1 DELAARGETRGRQI
15 LRDLGLAIDGD
26 RSTREPLQV
35 DMRIASVEN
44 EIEAVMGERLATH
57 PIGNPGR
64 DQKIDRSRFQDP
76 GADAA
81 FDMGATA
88 ALQNDIVDSLSRKEP
103 REEQA
108 RRTGPD
114 DDDLRAQSTT
124 LKCSGR
130 RPTSPRRRG

>member
-1 DELAARGETRGRQI
+1 KFLVRTQTGRNQV
-15 LRDLGLAIDGD
+15 LRDLGLAIDRD
-26 RSTREPLQV
+26 RSTCEPLQINV
-35 DMRIASVEN
+35 RIASVEN
-44 EIEAVMGERLATH
+44 EIEAVMGERLAAH
-57 PIGNPGR
+57 AIGNPGR

-88 ALQNDIVDSLSRKEP
+88 ALQNDIVDSRSRKEP

-108 RRTGPD
+108 RRTGAD

-124 LKCSGR
+124 LKVR
-130 RPTSPRRRG
+130 